1 MTTERTSEAGPVDA
15 SIARLALLADPTRAA
30 LHRTLRDHG
39 TGITRDEAAEAVG
52 VSRSLVAFH
61 LDRLV
66 DAGLATVT
74 YERRNG
80 RSGPGAG
87 RPAKIYHRSSETVAA
102 SVPERHYELA
112 AALFARAISAA
123 TAGDLGV
130 DHALAIA
137 AKDYGRALGDAA
149 RSHARGRPS
158 RVAGVTAALAVL
170 GDAGFEPEMRDGS
183 IILRNCPFDA
193 LVRTNRDLV
202 CGMNRSLM
210 AGVIDGLRLT
220 GTVASFEP
228 RDGACCVVWRPA

>member
-1 MTTERTSEAGPVDA
+1 MTTERTPGAGPVDA

-30 LHRTLRDHG
+30 LHRTLRDHE
-39 TGITRDEAAEAVG
+39 TGITRDEAAAAVG

-66 DAGLATVT
+66 DAGLVTVT

-87 RPAKIYHRSSETVAA
+87 RPAKIYHRSAETVAA

-112 AALFARAISAA
+112 AALFAQAITAA
-123 TAGDLGV
+123 TTGAMGV
-130 DHALAIA
+130 DAALAVA
-137 AKDYGRALGDAA
+137 AEDYGRALGEAA

-158 RVAGVTAALAVL
+158 RSAGSAAARAVL
-170 GDAGFEPEMRDGS
+170 SETGFDPEVRGRS
-183 IILRNCPFDA
+183 IVLRNCPFDA
-193 LVRTNRDLV
+193 LVQTDRDLV

-220 GTVASFEP
+220 GIVASFEP

>member
-1 MTTERTSEAGPVDA
+1 MTTERTTEAGPVDA

-30 LHRTLRDHG
+30 LHRTLRDQDA
-39 TGITRDEAAEAVG
+39 GITRDEAAAAVG

-66 DAGLATVT
+66 DVGLATVT

-102 SVPERHYELA
+102 SVPGRDYGLA
-112 AALFARAISAA
+112 AALFAQAITVSAA
-123 TAGDLGV
+123 GDMGV
-130 DHALAIA
+130 ESALALA
-137 AKDYGRALGDAA
+137 ATGYGRALGEAA

-158 RVAGVTAALAVL
+158 RAAGLAAAHAVL
-170 GDAGFEPEMRDGS
+170 GEAGFEPDVRGRS
-183 IILRNCPFDA
+183 IVLRNCPFDA

-210 AGVIDGLRLT
+210 AGVIDGLRLS

-228 RDGACCVVWRPA
+228 RDGACCVVWRPT

>member
-1 MTTERTSEAGPVDA
+1 MTTERSPETGAVDA

-30 LHRTLRDHG
+30 LHRTLRDHA
-39 TGITRDEAAEAVG
+39 TGITRDEAAAAVG

-66 DAGLATVT
+66 EAGLATVT

-80 RSGPGAG
+80 RTGPGAG
-87 RPAKIYHRSSETVAA
+87 RPAKIYHRSAETVAA
-102 SVPERHYELA
+102 SVPERHYDLA
-112 AALFARAISAA
+112 AALFAQAITAS
-123 TAGDLGV
+123 TAGGLAV
-130 DHALAIA
+130 DDALAVA
-137 AKDYGRALGDAA
+137 ASDYGRALGEAA

-158 RVAGVTAALAVL
+158 RAAGLAAALAVL
-170 GDAGFEPEMRDGS
+170 GDAGFEPEARAGS
-183 IILRNCPFDA
+183 IVLRNCPFDA

-220 GTVASFEP
+220 GIVASFEP
-228 RDGACCVVWRPA
+228 RDGACCVVWRLA